1 MVLWLDMNT
10 DTTLPE
16 NFRERYGPWALIA
29 GGSEGTGESF
39 ARQLASIGINLIL
52 VARREAPL
60 QKLQQSIL
68 EKSAIDIEIVVQDMT
83 AIDALDNVLARCG
96 GKDIGLFIYN
106 LGSNVHYDRFTE
118 WPRQTLDFML
128 KMNCEMPLHL
138 SHHVAQEMKTRGK
151 GGIIFLGS
159 LAGLAGAA
167 YMSIYPASKAYLQIL
182 AEGLWHDLMPL
193 GIDVMCSILGA
204 TKTPSH
210 ANMKFD
216 ELNRDG
222 QEHGPASAMEC
233 DDVARETLLMLGKG
247 PIWVVGEH
255 NRALLPPGF
264 LAGRPYAI
272 EMMSMN
278 TASIAGIEHTP
289 VPPERLQ

>member
-1 MVLWLDMNT
+1 MSI

-60 QKLQQSIL
+60 RQLQRSIL
-68 EKSAIDIEIVVQDMT
+68 ENNHIDIEIVAQDMT
-83 AIDALDNVLARCG
+83 ADNALDNVLASCN
-96 GKDIGLFIYN
+96 GKQIGLFIYN

-118 WPRQTLDFML
+118 WPKETLDFML

-138 SHHVAQEMKTRGK
+138 SHHLAKDMKTRGK
-151 GGIIFLGS
+151 GGIVFLGS

-204 TKTPSH
+204 TNTPSH
-210 ANMKFD
+210 AHMKFD
-216 ELNRDG
+216 EMNHDD
-222 QEHGPASAMEC
+222 QAATQSTAMEC
-233 DDVARETLLMLGKG
+233 DDVARETLAMLGKR
-247 PIWVVGEH
+247 PVWVVGEH
-255 NRALLPPGF
+255 NRAILPADF
-264 LAGRPYAI
+264 IAGRPFAV
-272 EMMSMN
+272 ELMSMN
-278 TASIAGIEHTP
+278 TARIAGIEHTP